1 MVRAAKGRA
10 RGKACCSCPK
20 TAARCTGPA
29 RGKAGGKLGWV
40 RGGHRQDEAPM
51 ACPALTAGAL
61 GLSTPSCAVFS
72 GPEEASKQE
81 VAARLDAAAAIRNPV
96 CGCIHLPSPLWRGF
110 GRHPI
115 DSSHEPCAAPTS
127 GMDSGMSGPPPLMMA
142 SAGVFGP
149 GNRGLLR
156 CWFRVSTPSRL
167 GREDG
172 RRMPCRPVRQSRW
185 GRARAGGGAMGT
197 GPVMRK
203 EVNVK

>member
-1 MVRAAKGRA
+1 
-10 RGKACCSCPK
+10 
-20 TAARCTGPA
+20 
-29 RGKAGGKLGWV
+29 
-40 RGGHRQDEAPM
+40 M

-61 GLSTPSCAVFS
+61 GLATLSCAVFS
-72 GPEEASKQE
+72 GPEEASRQE
-81 VAARLDAAAAIRNPV
+81 VAGWLDAAAVIRESA
-96 CGCIHLPSPLWRGF
+96 CWCISLPSPRWKGF

-115 DSSHEPCAAPTS
+115 DSSHEPSAAPTF
-127 GMDSGMSGPPPLMMA
+127 GMDAGMSGPPPLMMA
-142 SAGVFGP
+142 SAGVSGP

-156 CWFRVSTPSRL
+156 CWFRVFTPSRS

-185 GRARAGGGAMGT
+185 GRTRAGGGAMGT